1 VKQYVELDVSQK
13 KTALCVVDEKLAEAS
28 AALEAP
34 ALRSPKAWRNATIR
48 SRMATQG
55 YSYDTIFGPYLP
67 GQDRSWWS

>member
-34 ALRSPKAWRNATIR
+34 H
-48 SRMATQG
+48 
-55 YSYDTIFGPYLP
+55 
-67 GQDRSWWS
+67 